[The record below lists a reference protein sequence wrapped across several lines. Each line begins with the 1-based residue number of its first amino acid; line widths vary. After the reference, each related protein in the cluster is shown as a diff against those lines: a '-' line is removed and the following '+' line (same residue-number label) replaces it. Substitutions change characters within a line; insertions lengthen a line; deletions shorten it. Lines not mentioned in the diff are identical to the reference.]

1 MSCFKNFC
9 HRAFLVKMV
18 TKLHKYE
25 YNNIKYKFTV
35 MRRLTLIIA
44 LIFLGLYLNAQED
57 NCNKIS
63 NEWKSE
69 KDAISLVENTV
80 FTFSELVSPDQNS
93 WMSSAHYYSCDKEY
107 GYLIVKSEK
116 KIFIHQDV
124 PVVVWN
130 ALKNANSIGGYYNF
144 YIKNKY
150 RLERKGEGT
159 PTL

>member
-1 MSCFKNFC
+1 
-9 HRAFLVKMV
+9 
-18 TKLHKYE
+18 
-25 YNNIKYKFTV
+25 

-57 NCNKIS
+57 NCNQIS
-63 NEWKSE
+63 QEWKSE
-69 KDAISLVENTV
+69 KDAIDLIENMV
-80 FTFSELVSPDQNS
+80 FTLSESASPDPTS
-93 WMSSAHYYSCDKEY
+93 WMSSAHYYSCDEDH

-124 PVVVWN
+124 PVAVWN

-150 RLERKGEGT
+150 KLEKKGEGT
-159 PTL
+159 LTL